1 MIDAS
6 TGEARTTQLFVAV
19 LGASNYTYAEASWT
33 QGLSDWIGSHTRSF
47 AFFGGVPAMVV
58 CDYVPGHILQSVFS
72 LAARRRVS
80 PEERKGQGIA
90 TVS

>member
-1 MIDAS
+1 MGWHCSPSALPR
-6 TGEARTTQLFVAV
+6 RTTAKRF
-19 LGASNYTYAEASWT
+19 S
-33 QGLSDWIGSHTRSF
+33 
-47 AFFGGVPAMVV
+47 PM
-58 CDYVPGHILQSVFS
+58 QSVFS